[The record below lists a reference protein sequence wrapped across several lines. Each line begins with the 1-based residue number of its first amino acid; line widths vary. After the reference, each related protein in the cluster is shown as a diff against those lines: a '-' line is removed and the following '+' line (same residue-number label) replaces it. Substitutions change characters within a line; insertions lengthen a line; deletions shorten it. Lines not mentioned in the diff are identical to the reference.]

1 MYISNGMISFTHE
14 VLRIQYVTSRNI
26 LCSNLCKHETISLPE
41 INLGTTATSSL
52 TIKLTSVTRVTH
64 SFAMCG
70 NNVSIRAYL
79 YNSPVRKGGKSL
91 LRINVVK
98 HAAAP
103 LVAVPTSK
111 YFQRSM
117 CTRAKCRIFEP
128 MLDGAKLW
136 SGQRKR
142 HRYYLSSILRIS
154 ILDNC
159 YSFFVIYRFIF
170 TIEMRTITLYIFLE
184 HHCCSVM
191 LHFVHFLF
199 AAFYLPSTLFQCEIW
214 SKILH
219 IKSTSVRDG
228 KTFVSNNVYEI
239 SLHQNRLVTDHQ
251 LRPKT
256 PRNVPSSQSAHY
268 V

>member
-1 MYISNGMISFTHE
+1 MAEGLFQARDPKDDAFIESLNGWLRRECLNQHWLLSLDDACVKAERITSKNKRITWIIWEMSHTMHENKSFKVTCPQFIFAFSSCRLRWNNHPGHLSHQCIYPMAWS
-14 VLRIQYVTSRNI
+14 VLLTRCYGYNTLRRETYYALTSVNMKQY
-26 LCSNLCKHETISLPE
+26 LCLEF
-41 INLGTTATSSL
+41 NLGTTATSSL

-103 LVAVPTSK
+103 LVAVPASK

-142 HRYYLSSILRIS
+142 HRYYLSSILPI
-154 ILDNC
+154 
-159 YSFFVIYRFIF
+159 
-170 TIEMRTITLYIFLE
+170 
-184 HHCCSVM
+184 
-191 LHFVHFLF
+191 
-199 AAFYLPSTLFQCEIW
+199 
-214 SKILH
+214 
-219 IKSTSVRDG
+219 
-228 KTFVSNNVYEI
+228 
-239 SLHQNRLVTDHQ
+239 
-251 LRPKT
+251 
-256 PRNVPSSQSAHY
+256 
-268 V
+268 